1 MTAPYLLVLCRTY
14 MPPEFINRLVISKK
28 FDIFS
33 LGVIIIETVAGFS
46 IYKLFQDMMPYE
58 EIIELV
64 RNQLSRNIINR

>member
-1 MTAPYLLVLCRTY
+1 MVLCRTY

-46 IYKLFQDMMPYE
+46 IYKLLHDMPYE

-64 RNQLSRNIINR
+64 RNQLSRNIMNR

>member
-1 MTAPYLLVLCRTY
+1 

-46 IYKLFQDMMPYE
+46 IYKLLHDMPYE
-58 EIIELV
+58 EIILLV
-64 RNQLSRNIINR
+64 RNQLSRNIMNR

>member
-1 MTAPYLLVLCRTY
+1 MVLCRTY
-14 MPPEFINRLVISKK
+14 MPPEFINKLIISTE

-33 LGVIIIETVAGFS
+33 LGVIIIEIVAGFS
-46 IYKLFQDMMPYE
+46 IYKILHDMPYE

>member
-1 MTAPYLLVLCRTY
+1 